1 MLARVVAVADAF
13 DAMTSTRSYS
23 RARPVP
29 VALAE
34 LERCA
39 GAQFD
44 PEMVRAL
51 VDSIGRDGWR
61 PKVTSEEDLQV
72 IPAGAGAGAAAAAPG
87 QGPGPAAV
95 PDGDRA
101 ASVLAGL
108 PAQAGRAGEPGAGP
122 QPGRAGL
129 GVDGGAAGAGGGGAG
144 AQT

>member
-1 MLARVVAVADAF
+1 MDGSGYPYGLTGEQIPVLARVVAVADAF

-51 VDSIGRDGWR
+51 VDAIGSQGWH
-61 PKVTSEEDLQV
+61 PKVTSDDDLQV
-72 IPAGAGAGAAAAAPG
+72 IPAGGDGV
-87 QGPGPAAV
+87 PAAGTEG
-95 PDGDRA
+95 PYGRPCP
-101 ASVLAGL
+101 
-108 PAQAGRAGEPGAGP
+108 PAR
-122 QPGRAGL
+122 R
-129 GVDGGAAGAGGGGAG
+129 
-144 AQT
+144 